1 MLDETLFKSFNDNDK
16 NTKWKNRDKN
26 KYQRNKK
33 IGNNI
38 SDIYN
43 LLIRNKME
51 CYKEQYIKKEDKE

>member
-1 MLDETLFKSFNDNDK
+1 MLDETLCSNHSMTRIQSGKIETRT
-16 NTKWKNRDKN
+16 NTK
-26 KYQRNKK
+26 
-33 IGNNI
+33 I

>member
-1 MLDETLFKSFNDNDK
+1 MFKSFNDK

>member
-1 MLDETLFKSFNDNDK
+1 MLDETLFKSFNDK

-51 CYKEQYIKKEDKE
+51 CYKEQYTKREDKE

>member
-1 MLDETLFKSFNDNDK
+1 MLDETLFKSFNDK